1 MLRWLQRSLEA
12 VVNDGLPAMVKGILD
27 ARVFKLDIMLGILA
41 PAMAEA
47 MTQLN
52 VVPRVLRLMVYRM
65 DTAVRLIVFR

>member
-1 MLRWLQRSLEA
+1 MVRWLQRSLEA

-27 ARVFKLDIMLGILA
+27 ARVFKLDITLGILA
-41 PAMAEA
+41 PVMAET